1 MFHNIYLKKCQDNRN
16 HEIITTNNF
25 FLIFFEKRTI
35 ISMSQ
40 RAIIYNNY
48 RKLSRFYFSNFRYP
62 AIVIPSSSGHRNE
75 WHRKR
80 QTVDIRSRNKS
91 KSIDKAAIDR
101 DPITREHDER
111 QSSLSRHRALC
122 EAAFAIISSVIGRV
136 LSRIMRP
143 TRGNGVNVSTRRS
156 QTHRKSDAC

>member
-35 ISMSQ
+35 ISITQ

-62 AIVIPSSSGHRNE
+62 IVIPSSSGHRNE

-156 QTHRKSDAC
+156 QTHRKSDAR